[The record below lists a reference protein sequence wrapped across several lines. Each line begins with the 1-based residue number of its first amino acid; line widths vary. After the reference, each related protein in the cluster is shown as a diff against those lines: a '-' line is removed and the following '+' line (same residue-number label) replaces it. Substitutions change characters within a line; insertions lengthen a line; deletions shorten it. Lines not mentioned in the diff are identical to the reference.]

1 MQTASAEEW
10 SQRALHVPTLHL
22 PVQATTNNNTEPD
35 HSRPFPRVTLS
46 WENLHYAI
54 PQPASTSA
62 GGWQSWLP
70 FKTSAT
76 SASQGGVP
84 AHQRRRRKR
93 RNSTYAD
100 AEELGLRDAE
110 EGLTGEPDEQDT
122 LIADDEAAQEEED
135 GMKKLLRGV
144 EGIVYPGELCA
155 IMGASGAGKT
165 TLIDVLACRGM
176 KGRLSG
182 EVNLNGEPVAKR
194 QAFFRRVSGY
204 VMQDN
209 IMLETLTVRETISY
223 AARLKLPSK
232 MTRAE
237 KEQRVDRVMAELRLT
252 HIADSRVGGS
262 SSRSISGGE
271 LKRVA
276 IAIELVSSPSLLFL
290 DEPTSGLDSNGATDL
305 VQLLK
310 SLATRGQRTVLCTI
324 HQPSSHMFNAFDK
337 LLLLSQGRVIYFGK
351 ADKAVDYFSGLGI
364 RPPPMSNPA
373 EFILDIAFHARRQE
387 ALEQGDH
394 TSTEVSIVTPRSPM
408 IGSESI
414 NDVSSEER
422 TEADA
427 MFPST
432 SELAFQYK
440 QSTWYQAVT
449 KDLGAERAAGRK
461 NTTRRKTRSSQTALE
476 SRSSRR
482 ELLYLRRHPD
492 LFYSRLLVQVAMGF
506 VMGSLWFQ
514 LEEDHLYVQ
523 NCLGVIYMT
532 ITMLSFTSFSSVA
545 SYLEQNAVFHRERAS
560 GMYVALSYFVSKVI
574 VAFSFIAVLV
584 AIECTIVYWMV
595 GLRRDMW
602 HYFAFFVLVITLAA
616 WSAEALIFAIS
627 GLTRTVQVAQVG
639 FAFTL
644 GVFFIFAGFVI
655 NTNSIP
661 SYYAPAK
668 YASFIK
674 YGFEALVYNEF
685 VGRVVNGVPGEVI
698 IAQTTE
704 GFSVWLD
711 VGVLGGMTAFYLV
724 VAFLALQFLDKEK
737 R

>member
-1 MQTASAEEW
+1 
-10 SQRALHVPTLHL
+10 
-22 PVQATTNNNTEPD
+22 
-35 HSRPFPRVTLS
+35 
-46 WENLHYAI
+46 
-54 PQPASTSA
+54 
-62 GGWQSWLP
+62 
-70 FKTSAT
+70 
-76 SASQGGVP
+76 
-84 AHQRRRRKR
+84 
-93 RNSTYAD
+93 
-100 AEELGLRDAE
+100 
-110 EGLTGEPDEQDT
+110 
-122 LIADDEAAQEEED
+122 
-135 GMKKLLRGV
+135 
-144 EGIVYPGELCA
+144 
-155 IMGASGAGKT
+155 
-165 TLIDVLACRGM
+165 
-176 KGRLSG
+176 
-182 EVNLNGEPVAKR
+182 
-194 QAFFRRVSGY
+194 
-204 VMQDN
+204 
-209 IMLETLTVRETISY
+209 
-223 AARLKLPSK
+223 
-232 MTRAE
+232 
-237 KEQRVDRVMAELRLT
+237 MAELRLT

-305 VQLLK
+305 VLLLK

-387 ALEQGDH
+387 ALEQGDL

-440 QSTWYQAVT
+440 QSTWYQAVS
-449 KDLGAERAAGRK
+449 KDLGAERAAARK
-461 NTTRRKTRSSQTALE
+461 KYYVPTFLLQSSQSFFFTTHTRARSSSPLRRCCAAQKKENAIKPDSVGVSIIAQAWILIL
-476 SRSSRR
+476 R

-506 VMGSLWFQ
+506 VMGSLWFR

-595 GLRRDMW
+595 GLRRDVW

-674 YGFEALVYNEF
+674 YGFEALVCNEF